1 MRCRTTV
8 TLVKS
13 DDART
18 LLITLTGDDRPG
30 VTRLLF
36 GALGHYRVSVL
47 DMEQIVTRGRLVL
60 AVLVGADPGSEDLRA
75 VEAAARQAGEQLGMK
90 VKTRLGADED
100 SERRRNRVHITIL
113 GSPLVPS
120 AIAEAAAVISERG
133 GNIDRIRRIASYPV
147 TALEFQGSGVSVAE
161 LRRPL
166 VEAAA
171 RHGAD
176 VAVQEAGLDRRGQYL
191 VVMDVDSTF
200 IQDEVID
207 LLADEAGVMPEVAAI
222 TERAMAGELDFEQS
236 LRERAALLAGLPA
249 SALDDVRARLTLTP
263 GARTLCRTLSRLGY
277 RIALVSGGFTD
288 IITPLAAQLGVT
300 DVRANTLEIIDGRL
314 TGHIVG
320 PVIDRQ
326 GKRTALEA
334 FARQYGIPQRRTIAI
349 GDGANDIDMIE
360 AAGLGIAFNAKP
372 AAREAADASVNVPYL
387 DSVLFLMGI
396 TREEIESADARDGIS
411 PEESRRL

>member
-1 MRCRTTV
+1 MI
-8 TLVKS
+8 LVKS
-13 DDART
+13 DDAST

-30 VTRLLF
+30 VTHLLF
-36 GALGHYRVSVL
+36 DALGHYRVSVL

-60 AVLVGADPGSEDLRA
+60 AVLVGADPGSEDLGA

-113 GSPLVPS
+113 GSPLLPS

-147 TALEFQGSGVSVAE
+147 TALEFQGSGVSVDE
-161 LRRPL
+161 LKRPL

-171 RHGAD
+171 HHGAD

-207 LLADEAGVMPEVAAI
+207 LLADEAGVMPDVAAI
-222 TERAMAGELDFEQS
+222 TDRAMAGELDFEQS

-249 SALDDVRARLTLTP
+249 SALDAVRARLTLTP

-288 IITPLAAQLGVT
+288 IITPLAAELGVT
-300 DVRANTLEIIDGRL
+300 DVRANTLEIVDGRL
-314 TGHIVG
+314 TGRIIG

-372 AAREAADASVNVPYL
+372 AAREAADAAVNVPYL

-396 TREEIESADARDGIS
+396 TREEIESADARDGLS
-411 PEESRRL
+411 PEESRRR